1 MSKKSILFD
10 FKNPDVID
18 KLLRYKAEIDHCS
31 KSSVVENIIL
41 DSFLPKN
48 KQLRDTV
55 QEHLIIKESLEQTLI
70 ALFDYALCNI
80 SSFDIYPLIQFAA
93 LLECNRLIC
102 YTKNI
107 QNCITQFETM
117 LDIIETNYKERN
129 EKWLF
134 SQLDYDNHLLCEIKD
149 NPSKVR
155 LSELYQV
162 VLDNWELLKG
172 IPITYNFLSNL
183 VSLYNW
189 SNCSSDDYLKLLKIL
204 HDISV

>member
-1 MSKKSILFD
+1 MLFD
-10 FKNPDVID
+10 LNNTDVID

-48 KQLRDTV
+48 MQLRDIV
-55 QEHLIIKESLEQTLI
+55 QEHLIIKESLDQTLI

-80 SSFDIYPLIQFAA
+80 QSSFDIYPLIQFVT
-93 LLECNRLIC
+93 LLECNRIC
-102 YTKNI
+102 NTKNI
-107 QNCITQFETM
+107 QNCITQFETI

-134 SQLDYDNHLLCEIKD
+134 SQFDYDKHLLCVLKD

-172 IPITYNFLSNL
+172 IPIAYNFLSNI

-189 SNCSSDDYLKLLKIL
+189 SNCSSSDNYLKLLKIL